1 MDKFCMFC
9 REKLPM
15 QARFCRC
22 CGRTQPDLSDKPQDE
37 VLNEEVRITPDE
49 PQPVLIRNESA
60 ECAVKKSSVPAIV
73 RNAILLAVAVILFA
87 LSFVPFIK
95 MEQNISQNVEG
106 INVQLDMDVEFSPI
120 DAITF
125 FFDSLKSL
133 DEEEL
138 MDSKIADELL
148 ELGEDIEDEILV
160 GINGSVD
167 FTPEGKK
174 IMKKVIVLTARQIYQ
189 SEDYT
194 TGPTV
199 ILPMIACSLYILLTL
214 ALLVFAILNMTSIL
228 GEVGYSYLL
237 RLLAG
242 VPGLVL
248 VRYVTYFMFSGIR
261 NTSMAWGSV
270 LSLILSAAAVIF
282 VIVMSFANRWHEK
295 SFNIPLRA
303 VASVLSVL
311 AICMTLS
318 PIMTTTIEATFSGR
332 DTESEAHIPIYSSIF
347 GGFDFTETEWDELD
361 ALKDKS
367 PGHKKEYFRDAFD
380 TFEIFTKPQVNSGL
394 ADLNN
399 LMYIRGML
407 TVDNPDS
414 LITVFSLVTAL
425 YFLFAIFMSMLLQ
438 QNLRCLMSGEYSKVQ
453 SLIGKIAG
461 VVLAALILAAAIS
474 FLALLSESLFTYAPK
489 KYSIFF
495 SAGTIL
501 LTLFAVAACVLPGE
515 KMKNTKA
522 PITTEEAVA
531 PEEAANE

>member
-1 MDKFCMFC
+1 MDKFCIFC
-9 REKLPM
+9 GEKLPM

-22 CGRTQPDLSDKPQDE
+22 CGRTQPDLSDKPQKE
-37 VLNEEVRITPDE
+37 ALNEEVQLTPDE
-49 PQPVLIRNESA
+49 PQPVLIYNESA
-60 ECAVKKSSVPAIV
+60 ERTEKKSSTPAII

-87 LSFVPFIK
+87 LSFAPFIK

-138 MDSKIADELL
+138 MDSAIADELL
-148 ELGEDIEDEILV
+148 ELGADLEDEILV
-160 GINGSVD
+160 GINGNID

-174 IMKKVIVLTARQIYQ
+174 IMKKVIMLTARQVYQ

-194 TGPTV
+194 PGPTV
-199 ILPMIACSLYILLTL
+199 ILPMIASVLYILLTL
-214 ALLVFAILNMTSIL
+214 ALLVFAILNMTSML
-228 GEVGYSYLL
+228 GEMGYSYLL

-261 NTSMAWGSV
+261 NTSMAWGSL

-282 VIVMSFANRWHEK
+282 VIVMSFVNKWHEK

-303 VASVLSVL
+303 VASALSVL

-332 DTESEAHIPIYSSIF
+332 DTESEAHIPIYSSLF
-347 GGFDFTETEWDELD
+347 SGFELTETEWDELD

-367 PGHKKEYFRDAFD
+367 VGHKKEYFRDVFD
-380 TFEIFTKPQVNSGL
+380 TFESFTKPQINSGL
-394 ADLNN
+394 ADINN
-399 LMYIRGML
+399 MMYLGGL
-407 TVDNPDS
+407 LAVDTPDS
-414 LITVFSLVTAL
+414 LITVFSLVTVL

-461 VVLAALILAAAIS
+461 VVLAALILAAVIS

-489 KYSIFF
+489 RYSLFF
-495 SAGTIL
+495 SAGTVL
-501 LTLFAVAACVLPGE
+501 LILFAVAACVLPGE
-515 KMKNTKA
+515 KNKTA
-522 PITTEEAVA
+522 EIPLTPEEAVT